1 MKERDNML
9 KSKSKKIVVGFVTFV
24 MIMTSF
30 CINSIETKAAENVDN
45 FTIKTSVSGA
55 GAISGNSEIKCN
67 ESASIFIIPAEG
79 YSLTLL
85 KVDGV
90 SVTPVENYEFK
101 GVENNHTVEAA
112 FTMTQTRKMEL
123 LSKGYDWIDLKLD

>member
-1 MKERDNML
+1 ML
-9 KSKSKKIVVGFVTFV
+9 KSKCKKIIVGLV
-24 MIMTSF
+24 MIVASL

-55 GAISGNSEIKCN
+55 GAISGNSEIKYN
-67 ESASIFIIPAEG
+67 ESAFIFIIPAEG

-90 SVTPVENYEFK
+90 LVTPVENYEFK
-101 GVENNHTVEAA
+101 EVDRDHTVEAA
-112 FTMTQTRKMEL
+112 FTMTQTKKMSL
-123 LSKGYDWIDLKLD
+123 LASTYDWIDLKLN